1 MREIT
6 QTFTILEKRKEIER
20 LNEQL
25 RQQISFINDDIHS
38 MELAILRAQ
47 FRKRQIMDQI
57 TANTNVFIEQGTKLT
72 CSEQSKYTMLPG
84 MA

>member
-6 QTFTILEKRKEIER
+6 RESTILEKRKEIER

-25 RQQISFINDDIHS
+25 RLQISFINDDIHS

-57 TANTNVFIEQGTKLT
+57 TANTNVFFELGKKLR
-72 CSEQSKYTMLPG
+72 
-84 MA
+84 

>member
-57 TANTNVFIEQGTKLT
+57 TANTNVFFELGKKLR
-72 CSEQSKYTMLPG
+72 
-84 MA
+84 